1 MRPAAGAARLR
12 LRVVC
17 VCAASLAWLESG
29 DQNPQLRQAP
39 KRNPSNNLFAAFP
52 LPPSSLPPP
61 ACPLLA
67 HDRHHWAH
75 RCTCTPLRLLGRTK
89 RGHQGGRFFHR
100 WQAQSSTTAP
110 ESCLFQASSPPCLAP
125 RLDPPH
131 QPSPQVRA
139 TRSRSTALRSI
150 TLPVHSVSASALA
163 LRLEATTPPPTRLHP
178 HPQLRTC
185 LAHRRLLSLHPHC
198 PRQDAPM
205 RNAGAIRT
213 MPRTKSTTMK
223 TWAIRKGT
231 DSTQTPSH
239 RIMTTSD
246 PCSPNACAQA

>member
-1 MRPAAGAARLR
+1 MAEAESVRLR
-12 LRVVC
+12 
-17 VCAASLAWLESG
+17 SLSRLAREWRSK
-29 DQNPQLRQAP
+29 PQLRQAP
-39 KRNPSNNLFAAFP
+39 KRNPSTISFLHC
-52 LPPSSLPPP
+52 PSHHHHCHHRRALSLPP
-61 ACPLLA
+61 
-67 HDRHHWAH
+67 DRHHWAH
-75 RCTCTPLRLLGRTK
+75 RCPCTPLRLLGRTK

-110 ESCLFQASSPPCLAP
+110 ESCLFQASSPPCLAL

-131 QPSPQVRA
+131 QPSPPVRA

-150 TLPVHSVSASALA
+150 TLPVLLVSASALA
-163 LRLEATTPPPTRLHP
+163 LPLEATTPPPTRLHP

-185 LAHRRLLSLHPHC
+185 LAQRRPLSLHPYC

-205 RNAGAIRT
+205 RNAGVTQT

-223 TWAIRKGT
+223 TWVIRRGA